1 MIDQWEQALE
11 VIHQVDTRY
20 NSAMMDV
27 ILDLGYVLIYLVMVV
42 LGMSELSLKPSA
54 GGNFGDLES
63 RSPKL
68 PPAEGF
74 RDSSDIPRTT
84 ITR

>member
-1 MIDQWEQALE
+1 
-11 VIHQVDTRY
+11 
-20 NSAMMDV
+20 MMDV

-42 LGMSELSLKPSA
+42 LGMSELSLEASA
-54 GGNFGDLES
+54 GGNFGDLGGNFGDLDS

-68 PPAEGF
+68 PPAEAS